1 MAATS
6 KLDNAVYIPGPQ
18 VCRRYQ
24 RTDMTIHRWLN
35 DAEMGFPRPYYFG
48 RYRYWKIEELEAW
61 ERAQAAKQSGRYAHR
76 PTEADNSEAA

>member
-18 VCRRYQ
+18 VLARYQ
-24 RTDMTIHRWLN
+24 RTDMTIWRWLN
-35 DAEMGFPRPYYFG
+35 DPKMNFPRPFYFG

-61 ERAQAAKQSGRYAHR
+61 EREQAAKQSGRYAHR
-76 PTEADNSEAA
+76 PTEAEEPEAA

>member
-6 KLDNAVYIPGPQ
+6 KLDSAVYIPGPQ

-35 DAEMGFPRPYYFG
+35 DPEMNFPRPFYFG

-61 ERAQAAKQSGRYAHR
+61 EREQAAKQSGRYAHR
-76 PTEADNSEAA
+76 PTEDDNSEAA